1 MSVKLN
7 VHEFIA
13 YAFTDSRFQAFLNT
27 LEVSSGKSKPA
38 SIWRRFVNAVQSF
51 MGTELGFTSPKGET
65 ALERVMTLTDAML
78 DERVEPDQ
86 VYRRG

>member
-1 MSVKLN
+1 MEAFCKRCSVVYGN
-7 VHEFIA
+7 
-13 YAFTDSRFQAFLNT
+13 R
-27 LEVSSGKSKPA
+27 
-38 SIWRRFVNAVQSF
+38 
-51 MGTELGFTSPKGET
+51 LGFTSPKGET